1 MSKKITDIDEVI
13 DSGNIYIIC
22 DATIYAVQN
31 SAAHKYA
38 EEHEQGYILDN
49 KGPNINIM
57 TDKILTNKKQTLN
70 IPVEVK
76 DNYEEVGVKEKSIKY
91 AISDSN
97 IEAPSEEEF
106 TNTVIDGN
114 IEYEMQAGKKYI
126 WVKAEDKLGNQSIT
140 VSNELKLLIN
150 GDINVDNKIDITD
163 VVLLKRHLIAGNR
176 TNWILTGDNLEAAD
190 MNENEK
196 VDISDLLLLKR
207 EVAQNI

>member
-1 MSKKITDIDEVI
+1 MINADIIIDDETI
-13 DSGNIYIIC
+13 IY
-22 DATIYAVQN
+22 TTPN
-31 SAAHKYA
+31 SVAHKYA
-38 EEHEQGYILDN
+38 EEKGQGYILDE
-49 KGPNINIM
+49 KGPDINILI
-57 TDKILTNKKQTLN
+57 DKILTNQKQILN

-126 WVKAEDKLGNQSIT
+126 WVKAEDKLGNQSMA
-140 VSNELKLLIN
+140 VSNELKLLIK
-150 GDINVDNKIDITD
+150 GDINLDNKIDITD
-163 VVLLKRHLIAGNR
+163 VVLLKRHLIAGSR